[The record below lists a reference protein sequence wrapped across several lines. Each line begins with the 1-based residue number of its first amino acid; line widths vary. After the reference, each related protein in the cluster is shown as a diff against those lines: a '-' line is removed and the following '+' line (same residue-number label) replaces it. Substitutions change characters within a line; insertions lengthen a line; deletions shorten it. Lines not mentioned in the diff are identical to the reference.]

1 MKFIDLKNREVLNI
15 LERVRYLYREKY
27 DMHQITRQ
35 NGHGRRAEDFTSL
48 EYMKKVV
55 AMGTQHDGFPRQ
67 SKALPLK
74 PENAKNK
81 PPSYEADYNEWN
93 TKLRTELGVKHC
105 ALSQLYPP
113 GGFIDWHNNA
123 NASSFNII
131 FTWNET
137 GDGRFKWLD
146 PDGETVHTMQ
156 DKKGW
161 SAKCGY
167 FARYG
172 EEDKPLVYHCASTE
186 SWRITVSYIL
196 GFNED
201 YWEDMIDHLESE

>member
-1 MKFIDLKNREVLNI
+1 MRFIDLKNREVLDL

-27 DMHQITRQ
+27 DIPSLSYLQGSQ
-35 NGHGRRAEDFTSL
+35 CEAKYFTSQDYLNEVRSMGTSHDGYPRQCKSYALKPDNIKDKPL
-48 EYMKKVV
+48 EY
-55 AMGTQHDGFPRQ
+55 R
-67 SKALPLK
+67 
-74 PENAKNK
+74 
-81 PPSYEADYNEWN
+81 ADYDEWN
-93 TKLRTELGVKHC
+93 NELRTVLGVRHC

-123 NASSFNII
+123 NASSFNVI

-146 PDGETVHTMQ
+146 PDGKTVHEMN

-167 FARYG
+167 FAQY
-172 EEDKPLVYHCASTE
+172 EEYDRPLVYHCASTE